1 MAVATKSSRMRRAE
15 IRRRV
20 IYVATAILLVVLAFT
35 IDWQQ
40 LQQSFFQPD
49 IIRAMFPDVVL
60 IGAKNTIIYTTLAF
74 SFGLVLALILA
85 LMKRSTIRPYRWFAT
100 GYIELFRG
108 LPALITII
116 LVAFG
121 LPLALRH
128 PHPGRHPRKGHPRA
142 WARCRRLHGRD
153 HSGRHRSGTARAN
166 GSGSIARDAEG
177 HRDDVHHPARR
188 PSASSSRP

>member
-20 IYVATAILLVVLAFT
+20 IYVATAILLLVLAFT

-49 IIRAMFPDVVL
+49 IIKAMFPDVVL
-60 IGAKNTIIYTTLAF
+60 IGVKNTIIYTTLAF

-85 LMKRSTIRPYRWFAT
+85 LMKRSTIRFYRWFAT

-121 LPLALRH
+121 LPLALGIRI
-128 PHPGRHPRKGHPRA
+128 PGGTLGKGTLGLGLVAGAYMAETIRA
-142 WARCRRLHGRD
+142 GIEA
-153 HSGRHRSGTARAN
+153 
-166 GSGSIARDAEG
+166 
-177 HRDDVHHPARR
+177 
-188 PSASSSRP
+188 